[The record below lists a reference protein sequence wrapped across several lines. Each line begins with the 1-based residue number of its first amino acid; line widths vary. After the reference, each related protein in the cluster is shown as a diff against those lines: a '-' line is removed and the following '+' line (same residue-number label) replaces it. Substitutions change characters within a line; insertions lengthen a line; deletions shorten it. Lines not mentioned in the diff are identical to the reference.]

1 MTNFWSQLFQSES
14 FIPHGHCYLWQTN
27 LVGLHI
33 ISDGLI
39 ALAYYSI
46 PITLFYLV
54 RKRQDLPF
62 EWVFLLFGAFIV
74 ACGTT
79 HVLDIWTLWHPTY
92 WLSGLVKAFTA
103 LISVATAT
111 QLFPLMPQ
119 VLALPSPAQL
129 EQANLAL
136 QSQITERLQI
146 EAELK
151 VYQTQL
157 EHLVAE
163 RTNELMQA
171 NTTLQQEITE
181 RKRIEQERTKLLVQ
195 EQAAR
200 TEAEQANRIKD
211 EFLAV
216 LSHELRTPMNPIL
229 GWSKLLL
236 SGKLDSGKSQEA
248 VVTIERNAK
257 LQVQL
262 IDDLLDISRIL
273 SGKLSLNAAPV
284 DLTNSI
290 SASLETLHLAA
301 EAKSIKI
308 QTTLASVPI
317 WVTGDDARLQQV
329 VWNLLSNAIKFT
341 PIGGQV
347 EVYLTQTE
355 THAQIQIRDTGKGI
369 HPDFLPYVFD
379 HFRQEDSAITRK
391 FGGLGLGLAIVRQ
404 IVELHGGTVRA
415 ESAGESQGATF
426 TVQLPRAAQQV
437 ERSFLRDASTSPTP
451 LNGLQVLVVEDDED
465 SRNFIGFVLQQAGA
479 IVTVVAS
486 GWEALHS
493 VTQSVP
499 DVVVSDIE
507 MPGMD
512 GYQLIG
518 EIRQLTKAQEKDVL
532 AIALTAHAGKFN
544 QQQTLKAGFQ
554 EYFSK
559 PADSDELIRAIGQLI
574 KKLQQVQ

>member
-1 MTNFWSQLFQSES
+1 MTNLWSQLFQSES

-27 LVGLHI
+27 LVGLHV
-33 ISDGLI
+33 ISDALI

-46 PITLFYLV
+46 PITLLYLV
-54 RKRQDLPF
+54 RKRRDLPF

-92 WLSGLVKAFTA
+92 WLSGLVKALTA
-103 LISVATAT
+103 LVSVATAA

-119 VLALPSPAQL
+119 VLAMTSPAQL

-136 QSQITERLQI
+136 QSQIAERLRV

-157 EHLVAE
+157 ERLVTE
-163 RTNELMQA
+163 RTDELMQT

-236 SGKLDSGKSQEA
+236 SGKLDSAKSREA
-248 VVTIERNAK
+248 VVTIERNAS

-262 IDDLLDISRIL
+262 INDLLDISRIL
-273 SGKLSLNAAPV
+273 SGKLSLTAAPV
-284 DLTNSI
+284 DLNNNI
-290 SASLETLHLAA
+290 SAALETLRLAA
-301 EAKSIKI
+301 EAKSLNI
-308 QTTLASVPI
+308 QTTLSSMPV

-329 VWNLLSNAIKFT
+329 VWNLVSNAIKFT

-355 THAQIQIRDTGKGI
+355 THAQIQIKDTGKGI

-379 HFRQEDSAITRK
+379 HFRQENGAITRK

-415 ESAGESQGATF
+415 ESAGESQGASF
-426 TVQLPRAAQQV
+426 MVQLPRAAQRV
-437 ERSFLRDASTSPTP
+437 ERSSLSSPSKSTN
-451 LNGLQVLVVEDDED
+451 LDGIQVLVVEDDQD
-465 SRNFIGFVLQQAGA
+465 SRDFIVFVLQQAGA
-479 IVTVVAS
+479 IVTASAS
-486 GWEALHS
+486 GQEALHS
-493 VTQSVP
+493 IVQSVP

-507 MPGMD
+507 MPEMD

-518 EIRQLTKAQEKDVL
+518 KIQQLLKLQGKEVL
-532 AIALTAHAGKFN
+532 AIALTAHAGEFN
-544 QQQTLKAGFQ
+544 QQQALKAGFQ
-554 EYFSK
+554 EHFSK
-559 PADSDELIRAIGQLI
+559 PADLDELIRAIS
-574 KKLQQVQ
+574 KLVK

>member
-1 MTNFWSQLFQSES
+1 MTNLWSQLFQSES

-27 LVGLHI
+27 LVGLHV
-33 ISDGLI
+33 ISDALI

-46 PITLFYLV
+46 PITLLYLV
-54 RKRQDLPF
+54 RKRHDLPF

-92 WLSGLVKAFTA
+92 WLSGLVKALTA
-103 LISVATAT
+103 LVSVATAT

-119 VLALPSPAQL
+119 VLAMPSPAQL
-129 EQANLAL
+129 EQTNLAL
-136 QSQITERLQI
+136 QSQIAERLRV

-157 EHLVAE
+157 ERLVIE
-163 RTNELMQA
+163 RTDELMQT

-181 RKRIEQERTKLLVQ
+181 RKRIEQERTKLLGQ

-236 SGKLDSGKSQEA
+236 SGKLDSAKSREA
-248 VVTIERNAK
+248 VVTIERNAS

-262 IDDLLDISRIL
+262 INDLLDISRIL
-273 SGKLSLNAAPV
+273 SGKLSLTAAPV
-284 DLTNSI
+284 DLNNSI
-290 SASLETLHLAA
+290 SAALETLRLAA
-301 EAKSIKI
+301 EAKSLNI
-308 QTTLASVPI
+308 QTTLSSMPV

-329 VWNLLSNAIKFT
+329 VWNLVSNAIKFT

-355 THAQIQIRDTGKGI
+355 THAQIQIKDTGKGI

-379 HFRQEDSAITRK
+379 HFRQENGAITRK

-415 ESAGESQGATF
+415 ESAGESQGASF
-426 TVQLPRAAQQV
+426 VVQLPRAAQRV
-437 ERSFLRDASTSPTP
+437 ERSSLSGPSKSTN
-451 LNGLQVLVVEDDED
+451 LDGIQVLVVEDDQD
-465 SRNFIGFVLQQAGA
+465 SRDFIVFVLQQAGA
-479 IVTVVAS
+479 IVTATAS
-486 GWEALHS
+486 GQEALHS
-493 VTQSVP
+493 IMQSVP

-507 MPGMD
+507 MPEMD
-512 GYQLIG
+512 GYQLVG
-518 EIRQLTKAQEKDVL
+518 EIQQLLKLQGKEIL
-532 AIALTAHAGKFN
+532 AIALTAHAGEFN
-544 QQQTLKAGFQ
+544 QQQALKAGFR
-554 EYFSK
+554 EHFSK
-559 PADSDELIRAIGQLI
+559 PADLDELIRAIS
-574 KKLQQVQ
+574 KLVK

>member
-1 MTNFWSQLFQSES
+1 MTNLWSQLFQSES

-27 LVGLHI
+27 LVGLHV
-33 ISDGLI
+33 ISDALI

-46 PITLFYLV
+46 PITLLYLV
-54 RKRQDLPF
+54 RKRHDLPF

-92 WLSGLVKAFTA
+92 WLSGLVKALTA
-103 LISVATAT
+103 LVSVATAA

-119 VLALPSPAQL
+119 VLAMTSPAQL

-136 QSQITERLQI
+136 QSQIAERLRV

-157 EHLVAE
+157 ERLVTE
-163 RTNELMQA
+163 RTDELMQT

-236 SGKLDSGKSQEA
+236 GGKLDSAKSREA
-248 VVTIERNAK
+248 VVTIERNAS

-262 IDDLLDISRIL
+262 INDLLDISRIL
-273 SGKLSLNAAPV
+273 SGKLSLTAAPV
-284 DLTNSI
+284 DLNNNI
-290 SASLETLHLAA
+290 SAALETLRLAA
-301 EAKSIKI
+301 EAKSLNI
-308 QTTLASVPI
+308 QTTLSSMPV

-329 VWNLLSNAIKFT
+329 VWNLVSNAIKFT

-355 THAQIQIRDTGKGI
+355 THAQIQVKDTGKGI

-379 HFRQEDSAITRK
+379 HFRQENGAITRK

-415 ESAGESQGATF
+415 ESAGESQGASF
-426 TVQLPRAAQQV
+426 MVQLPRAAQRV
-437 ERSFLRDASTSPTP
+437 ERSSLSSPSKSTN
-451 LNGLQVLVVEDDED
+451 LDGIQVLVVEDDQD
-465 SRNFIGFVLQQAGA
+465 SRDFIVFVLQQAGA
-479 IVTVVAS
+479 IVTASAS
-486 GWEALHS
+486 GQEALHS
-493 VTQSVP
+493 IVQSVP

-507 MPGMD
+507 MPEMD

-518 EIRQLTKAQEKDVL
+518 KIQQLLKLQGKEVL
-532 AIALTAHAGKFN
+532 AIALTAHAGEFN
-544 QQQTLKAGFQ
+544 QQQALKAGFQ
-554 EYFSK
+554 EHFSK
-559 PADSDELIRAIGQLI
+559 PADLDELIRAIS
-574 KKLQQVQ
+574 KLVR